1 MSDAAP
7 AAGRSRGQALE
18 QWRSQR
24 LRPSVFHPLRHPI
37 QLVVI
42 GFLAV
47 IGIGTALLS
56 LPLAVRPGL
65 PSGVHTAFF
74 TATSATCVTG
84 LTLVDT
90 ATHWSPFGQAVLM
103 VLMQV
108 GGIGL
113 MTFASLLAL
122 VTIGQLGLH
131 SRMLAQIEAK
141 WLDGPT
147 VRRFLVSVLKVS
159 LVIEALVWVAL
170 TGRFWSGYDEPLG
183 RAAYLGLFHTVS
195 AFNNAGFALWDD
207 NLAGFGRDPLVLL
220 PVAFAFVLGGIGYPV
235 LMELRRSRR
244 PRRWSLHT
252 KLTLVTT
259 AILLVLGP
267 VAVTLPELRPGGT
280 LDGVDWPTR
289 LLAGWFSGVAP
300 CTAGFSAIDYGQAD
314 PATLM
319 VTDILMAVGGGSA
332 GTAGGIKVTT
342 LAVLVLAVISEL
354 RGDPDVRAFR
364 RRVVPST
371 VRQAL
376 AVVVLGTAIVSAA
389 AFTLL
394 ELTAFELDQVLFEVV
409 SAFATVGLSTGITR
423 ELPMAGQ
430 DLLAVLMIIGRL
442 GPITVATALALR
454 NRRHLFRYAE
464 ARPIVG

>member
-1 MSDAAP
+1 MSTP
-7 AAGRSRGQALE
+7 RAGDRGQALE

-24 LRPSVFHPLRHPI
+24 LRRGVFHPLRHPI
-37 QLVVI
+37 QAVVI

-47 IGIGTALLS
+47 IAVGTLLLW
-56 LPLAVRPGL
+56 LPLSSRPGVGTSL
-65 PSGVHTAFF
+65 HTAFF

-90 ATHWSPFGQAVLM
+90 AGHWSWFGQTVVM

-108 GGIGL
+108 GGLGL

-122 VTIGQLGLH
+122 VTIGQLGLR

-147 VRRFLVSVLKVS
+147 VRRFLISILKFS
-159 LVIEALVWVAL
+159 LVIEALVWLAL
-170 TGRFWSGYDEPLG
+170 TWRFWIGYHQPPG

-207 NLAGFGRDPLVLL
+207 SLADFARDPFVLL
-220 PVAFAFVLGGIGYPV
+220 PIAFAFILGGIGYPV
-235 LMELRRSRR
+235 LVELRRSRR
-244 PRRWSLHT
+244 PARWSLHT
-252 KLTLVTT
+252 KLTVVTT
-259 AILLVLGP
+259 LSLLVLGP
-267 VAVTLPELRPGGT
+267 LAVVLTEVRAGGT
-280 LDGVDWPTR
+280 LDTVDWVTR
-289 LLAGWFSGVAP
+289 LLSGWFTGVAP
-300 CTAGFSAIDYGQAD
+300 RTAGFATIDYGQAD

-319 VTDILMAVGGGSA
+319 VTDLLMAVGGGSA

-364 RRVVPST
+364 RRVVPAT

-376 AVVVLGTAIVSAA
+376 AVTVLGTGIVAVST
-389 AFTLL
+389 FILL
-394 ELTAFELDQVLFEVV
+394 ELTPFEFDQVSSRSSPP
-409 SAFATVGLSTGITR
+409 SARSA
-423 ELPMAGQ
+423 
-430 DLLAVLMIIGRL
+430 
-442 GPITVATALALR
+442 
-454 NRRHLFRYAE
+454 
-464 ARPIVG
+464 